1 MKIILFFIS
10 ICLFASC
17 SPQKKSTQNSK
28 EISENKSVQITDNTG
43 VSENSDNDNIKEE
56 YREDFQ
62 KIIDSTGLSG
72 SILILDPQS
81 DIYYS
86 NDFKRCSTGFIPAS
100 TFKIPNSIIALETG
114 VAKDDS
120 TVYKWD
126 GKKKFLPQWEKD
138 LILKDAFQFSC
149 VPCYQQIAREI
160 GTQRMK
166 EYLKKFD
173 YGNMIVDSS
182 NIDSFWLEGDSKISQ
197 MQQIDFLKK
206 LYTLEIPVSERT
218 SDLMKRIMIIDEND
232 SYKLSGKTGWAVRG
246 ENNLGWFVGY
256 VETNGNV
263 YYFATNVEPKENFEM
278 EKFAGIRSKITL
290 QAFRNSGFLN

>member
-1 MKIILFFIS
+1 MKIILFILSIS
-10 ICLFASC
+10 LLISC
-17 SPQKKSTQNSK
+17 SPPKKSDQ
-28 EISENKSVQITDNTG
+28 ISN
-43 VSENSDNDNIKEE
+43 ENSDLVSESDNIHHDKVTEE

-62 KIIDSTGLSG
+62 MIIDSVGLIG
-72 SILILDPQS
+72 SVLIFDPQS
-81 DIYYS
+81 KIYYS

-120 TVYKWD
+120 TVFKWD

-160 GTQRMK
+160 GTVKMK
-166 EYLKKFD
+166 DYLKKFD

-182 NIDSFWLEGDSKISQ
+182 NIDTFWLTGESKISQ

-206 LYTLEIPVSERT
+206 LYNLELPISVRT
-218 SDLMKRIMIIDEND
+218 SEIMKRIMIIDEND
-232 SYKLSGKTGWAVRG
+232 LYKLSGKTGWAVSG

-256 VETNGNV
+256 IETKKGIF
-263 YYFATNVEPKENFEM
+263 YFATNVEPAIGFNMDE
-278 EKFAGIRSKITL
+278 FAGIRKDITL
-290 QAFRNSGFLN
+290 KAFRKIETI

>member
-10 ICLFASC
+10 ICLFSSC
-17 SPQKKSTQNSK
+17 SPQKNSNQNLK
-28 EISENKSVQITDNTG
+28 ENTENKSSGITDENTG
-43 VSENSDNDNIKEE
+43 SEKTQTDESTKE
-56 YREDFQ
+56 YSQDFQ
-62 KIIDSTGLSG
+62 VIIDSSNLTG
-72 SILILDPQS
+72 SILIFDPQTNN
-81 DIYYS
+81 YYS
-86 NDFKRCSTGFIPAS
+86 NDFNRCSTGFIPAS

-126 GKKKFLPQWEKD
+126 GKKKFLPQWEQD
-138 LILKDAFQFSC
+138 LILKDAFHLSC

-160 GTQRMK
+160 GTERMN

-182 NIDSFWLEGDSKISQ
+182 KIDSFWLEGDSKISQ
-197 MQQIDFLKK
+197 MQQIVFLKK
-206 LYTLEIPVSERT
+206 LYTSELPISDRT
-218 SDLMKRIMIIDEND
+218 SEIMKRIMILDENE

-256 VETNGNV
+256 VETRKGIF
-263 YYFATNVEPKENFEM
+263 YFATNVEPAAGFNMDE
-278 EKFAGIRSKITL
+278 FAGIRKEITL
-290 QAFRNSGFLN
+290 NAFRKLEII